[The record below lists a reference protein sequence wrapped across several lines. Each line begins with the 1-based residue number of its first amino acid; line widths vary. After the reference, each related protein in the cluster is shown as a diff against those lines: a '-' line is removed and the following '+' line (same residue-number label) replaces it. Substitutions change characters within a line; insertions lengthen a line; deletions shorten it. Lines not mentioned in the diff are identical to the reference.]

1 MSKDSLA
8 KCYLKNKK
16 MPQKKKKNGQE
27 QYKNLPEDEK
37 QRLVEYEI
45 YLYII

>member
-16 MPQKKKKNGQE
+16 MPQKKKKKWSGTIQ
-27 QYKNLPEDEK
+27 KSS
-37 QRLVEYEI
+37 RR
-45 YLYII
+45 

>member
-16 MPQKKKKNGQE
+16 MPQKKKKWSGTIQ
-27 QYKNLPEDEK
+27 KSS
-37 QRLVEYEI
+37 RR
-45 YLYII
+45 